1 VDSITVEAEAGFAAV
16 EEELAS
22 VQETLSEV
30 AALLA
35 HLRRTV
41 AEAA

>member
-1 VDSITVEAEAGFAAV
+1 VDTITVEAEAGFAAV

-30 AALLA
+30 AVLLA
-35 HLRRTV
+35 HLRLAVT
-41 AEAA
+41 EAA